1 MKRRILSLILT
12 VLLLTSVAGCG
23 SPAPSAGAAGPKETS
38 ESTSTLETE
47 EAYLYPL
54 DFVVDA
60 IKGYIIAAGY
70 YYDLNVLASKN
81 AITAFVWEDG
91 FRDAMPDS
99 LDENREDLL
108 SLAEQ
113 MKESVDFSGYRNTTV
128 SLRLMDDTNLKEPL
142 LVIMD
147 GEIVYDASEGG
158 LGTDFP
164 GPVIYT
170 GFGDDV
176 IEIEM
181 LDSGCAFNVIGNNA
195 DRLFFVRGYDSN
207 GDLTGLFVNATDP
220 YKGITVDP
228 YQETVT
234 MEIEGEGFWAIELL
248 PLMSLETISVGET
261 VTGTGDSL
269 VRVLSFGKTATITG
283 NEDDHHLAIR
293 SFGADRDSFLVTSA
307 DPYEGTV
314 VLEGHPVL
322 LEIKTVGD
330 WSITFDE

>member
-1 MKRRILSLILT
+1 MGRRILALILT
-12 VLLLTSVAGCG
+12 LLMFAVAGCG
-23 SPAPSAGAAGPKETS
+23 AGTPSADAGEPEETS
-38 ESTSTLETE
+38 EATSTPGAE

-142 LVIMD
+142 LVITD

-158 LGTDFP
+158 LATDFP

-170 GFGDDV
+170 GSGDDV

-181 LDSGCAFNVIGNNA
+181 PDSGCAFNIIGNNA
-195 DRLFFVRGYDSN
+195 DRLFLVRGYDSN
-207 GDLTGLFVNATDP
+207 GDLTSLFVSATDP
-220 YKGITVDP
+220 YEGITVDP
-228 YQETVT
+228 YQKTVT

-269 VRVLSFGKTATITG
+269 VRVLSYGNTATITG
-283 NEDDHHLAIR
+283 NADDHHLAIR
-293 SFGADRDSFLVTSA
+293 SFGADWDSFLVTSV

-314 VLEGHPVL
+314 ELEGHPVF

-330 WSITFDE
+330 WSITFNE